1 MESKITQ
8 LSIVQI
14 TRFVGELIRRPVACL
29 NAFGYPYQGG
39 RPQTCH
45 GSTVERVDG
54 VFESFPCDSGAST
67 IAANHVFVSRIFR
80 TPCKSLV
87 DIFSSWN
94 PLYIKYLAVS
104 RTKFRYPYLIC
115 RYCFS
120 EIPTINSY
128 ERRGKRTLAVSRTE
142 RALMFRKFMTRRR
155 DYYSLRLIPR

>member
-1 MESKITQ
+1 MESEITQ
-8 LSIVQI
+8 LSIVQF
-14 TRFVGELIRRPVACL
+14 TRLVGELIRRPVACL
-29 NAFGYPYQGG
+29 NAFGYPYLWGG
-39 RPQTCH
+39 RQTCH
-45 GSTVERVDG
+45 GLTVGRADG

-67 IAANHVFVSRIFR
+67 IAANHVSVNRIFR

-94 PLYIKYLAVS
+94 LLYIKYLAVS
-104 RTKFRYPYLIC
+104 RIKFRYPYLIC
-115 RYCFS
+115 RCCFS

-128 ERRGKRTLAVSRTE
+128 ERRGKRISAVSRTE